1 MATAKVNMIYCV
13 SAATGV
19 DGGVNRAIANLAP
32 SLPLATLGIDSQ
44 TAIQTA
50 IAEVPGLLQAIDT
63 ARQDP
68 DDLYVTTD
76 TTGGVENRVWPREHS
91 TQPTQAGQSQ
101 NPDLALPFTGNLNI
115 SLWDYDSGSGDDL
128 LGSVTVLESEA
139 GQGEIGKL
147 AASPVESSAYY
158 VVYTVE

>member
-1 MATAKVNMIYCV
+1 MATAKVSMIYCV

-19 DGGVNRAIANLAP
+19 DGGVNRAIADLAP
-32 SLPLATLGIDSQ
+32 SLSGEALSGDSEAAIK
-44 TAIQTA
+44 TAINA
-50 IAEVPGLLQAIDT
+50 VPGLIEAIDT

-76 TTGGVENRVWPREHS
+76 TAGGVANRVWPTASE
-91 TQPTQAGQSQ
+91 TKPTQAGQSQ
-101 NPDLALPFTGNLNI
+101 NPRLELEFSGNLNI

-139 GQGEIGKL
+139 GEGEIAKL
-147 AASPVESSAYY
+147 AASTVESSAYY